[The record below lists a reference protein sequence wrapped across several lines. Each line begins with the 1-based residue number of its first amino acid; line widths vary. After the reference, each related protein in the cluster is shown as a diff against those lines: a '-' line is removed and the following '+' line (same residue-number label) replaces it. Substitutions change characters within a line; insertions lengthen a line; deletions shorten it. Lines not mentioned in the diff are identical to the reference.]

1 MGCSSARREP
11 DRRETPCSALA
22 RIGHQSRT
30 EPVNYPRETSAVML
44 GRGDR
49 ASKIRS
55 AGARVARALIAFVAS
70 ACLLPATGFAQAT
83 VSAPAGVATPIVK
96 PAATT
101 AAIAKP
107 P

>member
-30 EPVNYPRETSAVML
+30 EAVAYPRETSAVML

-55 AGARVARALIAFVAS
+55 AGALAARALIALVAG

-83 VSAPAGVATPIVK
+83 VSTPAGVATPVAK
-96 PAATT
+96 PAAVATP
-101 AAIAKP
+101 AVKS
-107 P
+107 